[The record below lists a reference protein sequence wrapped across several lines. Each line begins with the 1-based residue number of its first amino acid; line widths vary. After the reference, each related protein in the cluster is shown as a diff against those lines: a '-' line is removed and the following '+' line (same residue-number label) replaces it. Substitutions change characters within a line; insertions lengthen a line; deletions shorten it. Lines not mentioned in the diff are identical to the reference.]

1 LLNIKDDIV
10 AFFRFLDPFGKFFRP
25 EHFVP
30 LGHGRRVCMGEP
42 LARAE
47 LFIFF
52 VSLVQRIRLETV
64 PGKIPDPEQYSAG
77 LTRCPHDFVVGV
89 KHRRAVHG

>member
-1 LLNIKDDIV
+1 
-10 AFFRFLDPFGKFFRP
+10 
-25 EHFVP
+25 
-30 LGHGRRVCMGEP
+30 MGEP

-64 PGKIPDPEQYSAG
+64 PGEIPNPEEYSEG
-77 LTRCPHDFVVGV
+77 LTRCPLDFVVAV
-89 KHRRAVHG
+89 KQRRTLHG